1 MGHEAA
7 APKKAAY
14 FVPCEINAAT
24 ESGSGNTPEAFPSVS
39 LDNSKYRIFYLSKF
53 TLMNYKKMKER
64 MERKEES
71 VKKLI
76 EFLAREY
83 SYTEIMTEMAIAQTT
98 IMELTEIATIHGY
111 KKGTED
117 VTSFLVAVQCLMIT
131 LQDLSDFA
139 QMEKEDE

>member
-1 MGHEAA
+1 MSPKQAA
-7 APKKAAY
+7 FY
-14 FVPCEINAAT
+14 FASMRNIIVRNRVGQWKHPQGIALMSLTAR
-24 ESGSGNTPEAFPSVS
+24 SADFFYFIVKYISV
-39 LDNSKYRIFYLSKF
+39 
-53 TLMNYKKMKER
+53 MNYKKMKER

-111 KKGTED
+111 KKCTED

>member
-1 MGHEAA
+1 
-7 APKKAAY
+7 
-14 FVPCEINAAT
+14 
-24 ESGSGNTPEAFPSVS
+24 
-39 LDNSKYRIFYLSKF
+39 
-53 TLMNYKKMKER
+53 MNYKKIKER